1 MQQSLNKKIVLIT
14 GAATGIGK
22 AVALRFGQEGSHVI
36 INYLNRKADAE
47 TVAEAVKAQGGS
59 AVCMQGDI
67 SREDDVVK
75 LFAAI
80 RKQFGRLDV
89 LVNNAGMQQDSNFID
104 MTLDDWN
111 AVINVDLTGHFLC
124 AREAARLF
132 IQQPQEDSDRSP
144 GAMVFIT
151 SVHQN
156 IPWSRRANYC
166 AAKAG
171 AAMLMKTI
179 AQELAPHKIRVNAI
193 APGAVK
199 TPINIE
205 NFQNPESKEKIMR
218 KIPYGR
224 AGKVEDIA
232 AAVAWLASDEAE
244 YITGETIFVDGGMEL
259 FADFAHGG

>member
-1 MQQSLNKKIVLIT
+1 MQSLNHKIALIT

-22 AVALRFGQEGSHVI
+22 AIALRFGQEGCHVI
-36 INYLNRKADAE
+36 VNYLDRKDDAV
-47 TVAEAVKAQGGS
+47 TVVEAIKLQGGN
-59 AVCMQGDI
+59 ATCLQADI
-67 SREDDVVK
+67 SREDDVVN
-75 LFAAI
+75 LFATI
-80 RKQFGRLDV
+80 KKQFGGLDV
-89 LVNNAGMQQDSNFID
+89 LVNNAGLQQDNDFVN

-132 IQQPQEDSDRSP
+132 MQQYQKNSSRPP
-144 GAMVFIT
+144 GTMVFIT

-179 AQELAPHKIRVNAI
+179 AQELAPYQIRVNAI
-193 APGAVK
+193 APGAIK

-205 NFQNPESKEKIMR
+205 NFQNPKSREEIIR

-232 AAVAWLASDEAE
+232 AAVAWLASDEAD